1 MSAMLDHVVAQILA
15 LQVRLLACRER
26 LAADTDSE
34 ALHDLR
40 IGVRRLRSLLR
51 PLGELPGVEQL
62 EEAAKA
68 LGTLTTPLRD
78 REVLAAELSNRGL
91 DGAAQHRLEGRATTF
106 ASVAASPQLDRV
118 LAILDAFPLFLR
130 AAGREG
136 LAKSL
141 GKRVD
146 KRLVKQWR
154 TLLKALQDPAHD
166 RHRLRLLIKRVR
178 YGDQAYPQLE
188 HAGPKLQD
196 LLKKAQADL
205 GNWHDRLQW
214 LLQAREHADLA
225 PCKADWEQEL
235 HEAEGKSDATLA
247 ALQAALERRK
257 PGK

>member
-1 MSAMLDHVVAQILA
+1 MSAMLDHVVVQILA

-40 IGVRRLRSLLR
+40 IAVRRLRSLLR
-51 PLGELPGVEQL
+51 PLRGLPGIEQL
-62 EEAAKA
+62 EDAAKA

-78 REVLAAELSNRGL
+78 REVLAGELVRRGL
-91 DGAAQHRLEGRATTF
+91 IEAGQRRLQGRAATF
-106 ASVAASPQLDRV
+106 ARVASSLPLGRV
-118 LAILDAFPLFLR
+118 LTILDAFPLFLR

-146 KRLVKQWR
+146 KRLVKQWQK
-154 TLLKALQDPAHD
+154 LNEALQDPAHD

-178 YGDQAYPQLE
+178 YGDQAYPQLD
-188 HAGPKLQD
+188 HAGSKLQG
-196 LLKKAQADL
+196 LLKKAQGDL
-205 GNWHDRLQW
+205 GDWHDRLQW
-214 LLQAREHADLA
+214 LLQAREQADLA
-225 PCKADWEQEL
+225 PCKADWELEL
-235 HEAEGKSDATLA
+235 HEAEHKSDATLE